1 MLGEALCVQTGADIP
16 VQILPTVLEDPL
28 HGVVETAQVVEYL
41 ERGRHL
47 CRVLINTTEII
58 TVQATD

>member
-1 MLGEALCVQTGADIP
+1 MLGEALCVQTGSDIS